1 MLFFR
6 SIFAVLVLAVAA
18 SAVAAQSVKSGEYGS
33 LLIGVAADGTLT
45 GHFRETTGMDDK
57 GRPRFTCS
65 FVIRGESGDDGF
77 YRIKTWHPEFREEV
91 IEGELSFV
99 EMEGRSGLRLK
110 LEGEHGGCW
119 NVAPMLKEDE
129 GVEFE
134 LTSPGDWTEIRMAKA
149 AKAYFHSSADAKSK
163 GRAFIVKNDVVRIS
177 EIRAGWAA
185 AIFKYDTGRTTRGW
199 LKTDELYPA
208 AP

>member
-1 MLFFR
+1 MFFLR
-6 SIFAVLVLAVAA
+6 SIFAVLLLTVAA
-18 SAVAAQSVKSGEYGS
+18 SAGSQAIKSGEYGS

-45 GHFRETTGMDDK
+45 GHFRETTGMDEN

-77 YRIKTWHPEFREEV
+77 YRIKTWHPEFREDV

-99 EMEGRSGLRLK
+99 EMDGRSGLRLK
-110 LEGEHGGCW
+110 LGGEHGGCW

-134 LTSPGDWTEIRMAKA
+134 LTTPGDWTEIRMAKA
-149 AKAYFHSSADAKSK
+149 AKAYFHSSADAKTK
-163 GRAFIVKNDVVRIS
+163 GRAFVVKNDVVRIS
-177 EIRAGWAA
+177 EIRAGWAEA
-185 AIFKYDTGRTTRGW
+185 TFKNDSGRTTRGW
-199 LKTDELYPA
+199 LKTDDLYPA

>member
-6 SIFAVLVLAVAA
+6 LIFAVLVLAVAA
-18 SAVAAQSVKSGEYGS
+18 MALPGPIKSGEYGS

-57 GRPRFTCS
+57 GRPRFTCA
-65 FVIRGESGDDGF
+65 FMIRGEASEDGF
-77 YRIKTWHPEFREEV
+77 YRVRTWHPEFRDEV
-91 IEGELSFV
+91 IEGELSVF
-99 EMEGRSGLRLK
+99 ESDGISGLRLK

-134 LTSPGDWTEIRMAKA
+134 LTSPGDWSEVRMIST
-149 AKAYFHSSADAKSK
+149 AKAYFHSSADAKTK
-163 GRAFIVKNDVVRIS
+163 GRAFVVKNDVVRIAGSRSGWS
-177 EIRAGWAA
+177 E
-185 AIFKYDTGRTTRGW
+185 AIFKSDSGRTTRGW

-208 AP
+208 NP

>member
-6 SIFAVLVLAVAA
+6 SIFAVLLLAVAA
-18 SAVAAQSVKSGEYGS
+18 SAGSQAIKSGEYGS

-45 GHFRETTGMDDK
+45 GHFRETTGMDEN

-65 FVIRGESGDDGF
+65 FVIRGETGDDGF

-99 EMEGRSGLRLK
+99 EMDGRSGLRIK

-129 GVEFE
+129 GVDFD
-134 LTSPGDWTEIRMAKA
+134 LTSPGD
-149 AKAYFHSSADAKSK
+149 
-163 GRAFIVKNDVVRIS
+163 
-177 EIRAGWAA
+177 
-185 AIFKYDTGRTTRGW
+185 
-199 LKTDELYPA
+199 
-208 AP
+208 